1 MRDLTMKGPTSH
13 DSLSEPHGGGCGGHR
28 PIHAV
33 LSRAVQSIDT
43 RIRRRLTFAL
53 RVGIAAGLIFLLLRQ
68 VDWSQFQQIVTKH
81 GVRLYL
87 WLIPI
92 AGIGWFIYILRW
104 RFLLLPLGV
113 IPSLP
118 ELACDSLI
126 GVFYG
131 LFVPTGL
138 AGDAVRA
145 ARLGSRHRAMKKAF
159 VSVAVDRIVGLFS
172 VLLMFVTR
180 AITGNPA
187 GQKVRLSLTGWFAIL
202 IVAIALIA
210 GGVRPLYRLLVGWAR
225 QRRFS
230 ILDRWPFNWLARQVG
245 QLWGLIPEY
254 AGAKRYLALGIAASI
269 LYQILVTLIYSTG
282 GTMLGI
288 HIRFADYVWIVAL
301 VSLAQVMPITIAGL
315 GVREGVFAFLLGQY
329 GVSTTTS
336 VALSLVVF
344 SVTLLFGIVGGI
356 LELVGA
362 SKSSQNG

>member
-1 MRDLTMKGPTSH
+1 MSDLTVEGPRSH
-13 DSLSEPHGGGCGGHR
+13 DSLPEPHSGGRGGHR
-28 PIHAV
+28 PIYAV
-33 LSRAVQSIDT
+33 FARAVRSIDA
-43 RIRRRLTFAL
+43 RMRRRLAFAL
-53 RVGIAAGLIFLLLRQ
+53 RVGIAAALIVLLVYR
-68 VDWSQFQQIVTKH
+68 VDWPQFQQIVARH

-92 AGIGWFIYILRW
+92 AGLGWFIYVLRW

-118 ELACDSLI
+118 ELVCDSLI

-145 ARLGSRHRAMKKAF
+145 ARLGSRHGALQRAF
-159 VSVAVDRIVGLFS
+159 VSVAVDRIVGLLS
-172 VLLMFVTR
+172 VLLMFAART
-180 AITGNPA
+180 ITGSPA
-187 GQKVRLSLTGWFAIL
+187 GQEVRLSSTGWFAVL
-202 IVAIALIA
+202 IVAVALIG
-210 GGVRPLYRLLVGWAR
+210 GGVRPLYRHLVRWAR
-225 QRRFS
+225 RRRFS
-230 ILDRWPFNWLARQVG
+230 ILERWPFNWLARQVG
-245 QLWGLIPEY
+245 ELLGLIPEY
-254 AGAKRYLALGIAASI
+254 AGAKRYLALGVAASI
-269 LYQILVTLIYSTG
+269 LYQLLVTLVYSTG
-282 GTMLGI
+282 GAMLGI

-344 SVTLLFGIVGGI
+344 SVTLLFGIVGGTI
-356 LELVGA
+356 ELVGA